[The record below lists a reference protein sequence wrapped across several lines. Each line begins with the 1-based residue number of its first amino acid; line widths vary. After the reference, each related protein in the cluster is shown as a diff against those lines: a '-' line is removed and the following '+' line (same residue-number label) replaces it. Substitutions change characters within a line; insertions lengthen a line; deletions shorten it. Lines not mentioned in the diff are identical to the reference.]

1 MPLQSDRPQYTNKRT
16 LMSGVISYYF
26 NPPSWSR
33 EDGCPVEHE
42 ALGTDKVEAYKR
54 VLNVLLPTFRAWQYG
69 DDQLGGRGPV
79 VGTFEWMLSKVY
91 ADHRDFTGLKDSTK
105 AVERRRMRIVCEL
118 RMTDGSRLGDW
129 PLKEFEP
136 EIADRIYGV
145 LLARHPVVMVE
156 KPNGKMEEVQPGLT
170 DANHIIKVCH
180 KAWASAA
187 RHRSSQVPS
196 ANPFKVKLRWKHK
209 PTYKPTWDELC
220 AFVEAADKMGHYDIA
235 TAAIVVWELHQRP
248 VSVFGELLLS
258 HYRPDEHPNS
268 IRIYHGKTE
277 QEMWFSLFDSAT
289 RGADLQYEEL
299 APRLEELA
307 HRAKQQGR
315 KDGLML
321 ANYDAK
327 AFKYRGWLGKE
338 DSLSRVNSIVRAI
351 VKVAGLNKKITLEAF
366 RHGGITGMA
375 DADMTDAQMR
385 VFTRH
390 PGRRLPTYIGPT
402 QAQVREGRRKI
413 ITHRTAKEQEVT
425 ERIPIQMAVYPEP
438 SRSAN

>member
-1 MPLQSDRPQYTNKRT
+1 MPLQSERPEYTNART
-16 LMSGVISYYF
+16 LMNGVRSYYF

-33 EDGCPVEHE
+33 NKGCPLEHE
-42 ALGTDKVEAYKR
+42 ALGTDKIVAYKR
-54 VLNVLLPTFRAWQYG
+54 VINVLLPAFRAWQYG
-69 DDQLGGRGPV
+69 DDKLGSRGPV
-79 VGTFEWMLSKVY
+79 VGTFEWMLFKVY
-91 ADHRDFTGLKDSTK
+91 AEHRDFLGLKDSTR
-105 AVERRRMRIVCEL
+105 AVELRRMRIICEL

-129 PLKEFEP
+129 SLKEFEP
-136 EIADRIYGV
+136 EIANRVYDILLDRRPSVI
-145 LLARHPVVMVE
+145 VE
-156 KPNGKMEEVQPGLT
+156 KPNGKSEVVQPGLT

-187 RHRSSQVPS
+187 RHRSSQVPA

-220 AFVEAADKMGHYDIA
+220 TFVEAADKMGRFDIA

-268 IRIYHGKTE
+268 IRIYHGKTGE
-277 QEMWFSLFDSAT
+277 EMWFPLFDSAT
-289 RGADLQYEEL
+289 RGAVLQYEEL

-307 HRAKQQGR
+307 YRAKQQGR
-315 KDGLML
+315 EDGLML
-321 ANYDAK
+321 VNYDAK
-327 AFKYRGWLGKE
+327 ACKFRGWLGKN
-338 DSLSRVNSIVRAI
+338 DSLARVNAIVRAI
-351 VKVAGLNKKITLEAF
+351 VKVAGLNAKITLEAF

-390 PGRRLPTYIGPT
+390 LSSQLPTYIGPT
-402 QAQVREGRRKI
+402 QTQVREGRRKI
-413 ITHRTAKEQEVT
+413 ITRRNAKEREVS
-425 ERIPIQMAVYPEP
+425 ERIPIQMAAYPGC
-438 SRSAN
+438 RAARK